1 VLQAA
6 GIARRFAFGRNGC
19 AAGDALFQFV
29 AAMHS
34 FLLMP
39 YAMCPSM
46 KRGTWVVGRVGFSS
60 GWLSLLAVA
69 VACALGAPGAQALDL
84 VPGGYGAV
92 LASDDQRALA
102 DAGTLDLATRD
113 GVAGLS
119 LGFTPRHGA
128 GLLDGS
134 GSQDG
139 PHFDLTVRGGN
150 AAFDQL
156 GLGTQAP
163 TLYPG
168 RRTDRANLTV
178 GGAMRWADWSL
189 GGGIGRADFLGTD
202 VDLLSASLGYR
213 GLNAQ
218 IAFGQSVDYQTT
230 PSDVLM
236 FSTDLAAWSWL
247 TLESD
252 LALGSA
258 PSAEREE
265 DSLAVGRLGIR
276 LNF

>member
-1 VLQAA
+1 
-6 GIARRFAFGRNGC
+6 
-19 AAGDALFQFV
+19 
-29 AAMHS
+29 
-34 FLLMP
+34 
-39 YAMCPSM
+39 M
-46 KRGTWVVGRVGFSS
+46 KRGTWVVGRARS
-60 GWLSLLAVA
+60 LSVRLPLVA
-69 VACALGAPGAQALDL
+69 GVLACALGASGAARALDL

-92 LASDDQRALA
+92 LGSDDQPAALA
-102 DAGTLDLATRD
+102 DAGTLGLAAGD
-113 GVAGLS
+113 GAAGLS
-119 LGFTPRHGA
+119 LDFTPRHGA
-128 GLLDGS
+128 GLLDGH
-134 GSQDG
+134 GPRDG
-139 PHFDLTVRGGN
+139 LRFDLTVRGGS

-156 GLGTQAP
+156 GLGTRAP

-168 RRTDRANLTV
+168 SRTGRANLTV

-218 IAFGQSVDYQTT
+218 IAFGQSVDHQTA

-236 FSTDLAAWSWL
+236 LSTDLAAWSWL

-265 DSLAVGRLGIR
+265 GSLAVGRLGVR